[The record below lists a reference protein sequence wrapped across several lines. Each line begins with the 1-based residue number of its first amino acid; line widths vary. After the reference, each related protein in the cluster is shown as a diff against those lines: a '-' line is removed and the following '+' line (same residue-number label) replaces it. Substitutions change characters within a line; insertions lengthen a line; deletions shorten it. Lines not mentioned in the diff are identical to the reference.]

1 MAATYPPKGVTG
13 GTLPAKAKDA
23 PARVCP
29 SASQI
34 SCTAALLSRRRHQ
47 ADRSLT
53 DYCPG
58 LMSPME
64 AAAET
69 ASDRL
74 FTFSARYRRRVSW
87 RMVDSL

>member
-1 MAATYPPKGVTG
+1 MAATYPPQGVTG

-23 PARVCP
+23 PAHVSP
-29 SASQI
+29 SAPQI
-34 SCTAALLSRRRHQ
+34 SCTEALLSRQRHH

-58 LMSPME
+58 LMRPME

-74 FTFSARYRRRVSW
+74 FTFRARYRRRVSW
-87 RMVDSL
+87 RIVDSL